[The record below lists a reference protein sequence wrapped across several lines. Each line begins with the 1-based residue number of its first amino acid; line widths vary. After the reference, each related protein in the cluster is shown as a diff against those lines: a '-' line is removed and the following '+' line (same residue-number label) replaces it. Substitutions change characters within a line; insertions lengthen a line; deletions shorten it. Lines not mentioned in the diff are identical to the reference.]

1 MGYRSDVMCIMYAR
15 DAKDVDKVDAGGMT
29 FIKAWLNNRLNEEEK
44 NLFEFDHDDMVVFS
58 VESWKWYDNYL
69 PIQRLMNLF
78 TEFDQALCGGAD
90 GDGSCCLEFMRVGE
104 SYDDVEHHDS
114 SNSHGRLSLSRSIQ
128 ID

>member
-1 MGYRSDVMCIMYAR
+1 MGYRSDVTCIMYTNKP
-15 DAKDVDKVDAGGMT
+15 DDKGAGAIMT
-29 FIKAWLNNRLNEEEK
+29 TWLKQHIHEDDMDS
-44 NLFEFDHDDMVVFS
+44 FEFRDTEVIFIA
-58 VESWKWYDNYL
+58 ESWKWYDNYL

-104 SYDDVEHHDS
+104 NYDDVEHHDS
-114 SNSHGRLSLSRSIQ
+114 SNSHGRLSLNRSIQ